1 MSAPSVMIVLP
12 TLGHR
17 TETLELALASCDA
30 LVGAL
35 SATVYLVAP
44 ASATGARA
52 LGVASG
58 ATIVDDPGAGMAEAI
73 NAAFKAGGEH
83 TYYVWLGDDD
93 LLVGQGI
100 SRAVAALDEDSH
112 AVVAYGHCDY
122 MDAQGNS
129 LALNRA
135 GKLARFVL
143 PWGPN
148 LVPHPGT
155 VIRRDA
161 IVRAGG
167 FTPGYSYALDLDLFL
182 RLRKLGSFLPIPAV
196 TARFRWH
203 PDSLTVAD
211 RQASSRE
218 AMAIKKSYLPAWLRW
233 ASPLWHWP
241 VAWASAL
248 AAQRL
253 SARVKKGTA

>member
-1 MSAPSVMIVLP
+1 M
-12 TLGHR
+12 
-17 TETLELALASCDA
+17 
-30 LVGAL
+30 
-35 SATVYLVAP
+35 
-44 ASATGARA
+44 
-52 LGVASG
+52 
-58 ATIVDDPGAGMAEAI
+58 
-73 NAAFKAGGEH
+73 
-83 TYYVWLGDDD
+83 
-93 LLVGQGI
+93 
-100 SRAVAALDEDSH
+100 
-112 AVVAYGHCDY
+112 
-122 MDAQGNS
+122 
-129 LALNRA
+129 
-135 GKLARFVL
+135 
-143 PWGPN
+143 
-148 LVPHPGT
+148 
-155 VIRRDA
+155 
-161 IVRAGG
+161 RAGG

-248 AAQRL
+248 AAQLL

>member
-1 MSAPSVMIVLP
+1 
-12 TLGHR
+12 
-17 TETLELALASCDA
+17 
-30 LVGAL
+30 
-35 SATVYLVAP
+35 
-44 ASATGARA
+44 
-52 LGVASG
+52 
-58 ATIVDDPGAGMAEAI
+58 MAEAI
-73 NAAFKAGGEH
+73 NAALKAGGDH
-83 TYYVWLGDDD
+83 PYYVWLGDDD
-93 LLVGQGI
+93 FLVGEGI
-100 SRAVAALDEDSH
+100 SRAVAALEDDSL

-122 MDAQGNS
+122 MDAEGNS

-135 GKLARFVL
+135 GKLARFLL

-148 LVPHPGT
+148 LIPHPGT

-211 RQASSRE
+211 RQSSSRE

-233 ASPLWHWP
+233 VSPLWHWP
-241 VAWASAL
+241 VAWASAFV
-248 AAQRL
+248 AERL
-253 SARVKKGTA
+253 NARVS